1 MNEIL
6 VLTTVDATEL
16 AGTIARELV
25 ESRLA
30 ACVNIVPGVRSI
42 YRWQG
47 SVCDEAELLLIIKS
61 AREHFEKVR
70 AKVRALHSYELPEI
84 IAVDITHGD
93 AAYLDWMRAQVA
105 EPRS

>member
-6 VLTTVDATEL
+6 VLTTVNSIEL

-25 ESRLA
+25 ENGLA
-30 ACVNIVPGVRSI
+30 ACVNIVPGLRSI

-47 SVCDEAELLLIIKS
+47 SICDEAELLLVIKS
-61 AREHFEKVR
+61 VREHFEGLR

-84 IAVDITHGD
+84 IAVDVTHGD
-93 AAYLDWMRAQVA
+93 AAYLDWLRAQVA
-105 EPRS
+105 GQRS